1 MTVADLDIYDDSEGS
16 LMRLHRLFFLAFA
29 LAVMLTLVSPR
40 VLAADD
46 AANFVSHA
54 ADSVL
59 ALARDKGLSQDE
71 FKQRLRAIAE
81 QDFDVPRIAR
91 FALGP
96 YWRTASDTD
105 RQQFVD
111 AFKDYMVQVYAT
123 RFRQYSGA
131 NFKVVGQRQEGDTT
145 MVTTEIAQSPGQPP
159 AKVIW
164 QIARQPNGYKI
175 TDVVIEGI
183 SQAVTYREEFSSV
196 IAQHGG
202 QVSALTQQLREK
214 AKG

>member
-1 MTVADLDIYDDSEGS
+1 
-16 LMRLHRLFFLAFA
+16 MRLHRLFFLAAPA
-29 LAVMLTLVSPR
+29 LAGMLALMTPAGR
-40 VLAADD
+40 ALAAED
-46 AANFVSHA
+46 AAGFVSHA

-59 ALARDKGLSQDE
+59 SLARDKSLSQDQ
-71 FKQRLRAIAE
+71 FKQRLRTIAE

-91 FALGP
+91 FALGQ
-96 YWRTASDTD
+96 YWRTASDMD
-105 RQQFVD
+105 RQQFVE
-111 AFKDYMVQVYAT
+111 AFEEYMVQVYAT

-145 MVTTEIAQSPGQPP
+145 MVTTEIAQATGQPP

-183 SQAVTYREEFSSV
+183 SQAVTYREEFGSV

>member
-1 MTVADLDIYDDSEGS
+1 MTVTNLDIHDDSEGS
-16 LMRLHRLFFLAFA
+16 LMRLHRLFFLASA
-29 LAVMLTLVSPR
+29 LAVVLMLATPR

-59 ALARDKGLSQDE
+59 ALARDKSISQDE
-71 FKQRLRAIAE
+71 FKKRLRTIAE

-91 FALGP
+91 FALGQ
-96 YWRTASDTD
+96 YWRTASETD

-111 AFKDYMVQVYAT
+111 AFEDYMVQVYAT

-131 NFKVVGQRQEGDTT
+131 NFKVMGQRQEGNAT
-145 MVTTEIAQSPGQPP
+145 MVTTQIAQAPGQQP

-175 TDVVIEGI
+175 TDVAIEGI

-202 QVSALTQQLREK
+202 QVSGLTQHLREK

>member
-1 MTVADLDIYDDSEGS
+1 
-16 LMRLHRLFFLAFA
+16 MRLHRLFFLAAA
-29 LAVMLTLVSPR
+29 LAGMLALAAPR

-46 AANFVSHA
+46 AASFVSHA

-59 ALARDKGLSQDE
+59 ALARDKGISQDE
-71 FKQRLRAIAE
+71 FKKRLRAIAE

-91 FALGP
+91 FALGQ
-96 YWRTASDTD
+96 YWRTTSDTD

-111 AFKDYMVQVYAT
+111 AFEDYMVQVYAT

-131 NFKVVGQRQEGDTT
+131 NFKVMGQRQEGNAT
-145 MVTTEIAQSPGQPP
+145 MVTTQIAQAPGQQP

-175 TDVVIEGI
+175 TDVAIEGI

-202 QVSALTQQLREK
+202 QVSGLTQHLREK

>member
-1 MTVADLDIYDDSEGS
+1 
-16 LMRLHRLFFLAFA
+16 MRLHHRFFFLAAAA
-29 LAVMLTLVSPR
+29 LAGMLALSAPR
-40 VLAADD
+40 VLAAED
-46 AANFVSHA
+46 ATSFVSHA

-59 ALARDKGLSQDE
+59 SLARDKGLSQDE
-71 FKQRLRAIAE
+71 FKRRLRAIAE

-91 FALGP
+91 FALGQ
-96 YWRTASDTD
+96 YWRSASDTD
-105 RQQFVD
+105 RQQFVA
-111 AFKDYMVQVYAT
+111 AFEDYMVQVYAT

-131 NFKVVGQRQEGDTT
+131 SFKVMGQRAQGDTT
-145 MVTTEIAQSPGQPP
+145 MVTTEIAQASGQPP

-196 IAQHGG
+196 IEQHGG
-202 QVSALTQQLREK
+202 QISALTQQLREK

>member
-1 MTVADLDIYDDSEGS
+1 
-16 LMRLHRLFFLAFA
+16 MRFHHRFFFLATA
-29 LAVMLTLVSPR
+29 TLAGMLVLAAPR

-46 AANFVSHA
+46 AASFVSHA

-59 ALARDKGLSQDE
+59 ALARDKSLSQDE
-71 FKQRLRAIAE
+71 FKKRLRTIAE

-91 FALGP
+91 FAVGQ

-105 RQQFVD
+105 RQQFVE
-111 AFKDYMVQVYAT
+111 AFENYMVQVYAT
-123 RFRQYSGA
+123 HFRQYNGA
-131 NFKVVGQRQEGDTT
+131 NFKVVAQRAQGDTT
-145 MVTTEIAQSPGQPP
+145 MVTTEIAQASGQPP

-164 QIARQPNGYKI
+164 QVAHQPNGYKI

-183 SQAVTYREEFSSV
+183 SQAITYREEFSSV
-196 IAQHGG
+196 IGLQGG

>member
-1 MTVADLDIYDDSEGS
+1 
-16 LMRLHRLFFLAFA
+16 MRLHHRFFFLATAA
-29 LAVMLTLVSPR
+29 LAGMLVLAAPR

-46 AANFVSHA
+46 AASFVSQA

-59 ALARDKGLSQDE
+59 ALARDKSISQDE
-71 FKQRLRAIAE
+71 FKKRLRTIAE

-91 FALGP
+91 FALGQ
-96 YWRTASDTD
+96 YWRSASDSD

-131 NFKVVGQRQEGDTT
+131 SFKVVGQRAQGDTT
-145 MVTTEIAQSPGQPP
+145 MVTTEIAQTSGQPP

-164 QIARQPNGYKI
+164 QVARQQNGYKI

-196 IAQHGG
+196 IEQHGG
-202 QVSALTQQLREK
+202 QISALTEQLREK

>member
-1 MTVADLDIYDDSEGS
+1 MH
-16 LMRLHRLFFLAFA
+16 LHRFFLLAAA
-29 LAVMLTLVSPR
+29 LAGMVALATPAGR
-40 VLAADD
+40 ALAADD
-46 AANFVSHA
+46 AASFVGQA

-59 ALARDKGLSQDE
+59 ALARDKGLSQHK
-71 FKQRLRAIAE
+71 FKEGLRTIAE

-91 FALGP
+91 FALGQ
-96 YWRTASDTD
+96 YWRSASDTD
-105 RQQFVD
+105 RQQFVA
-111 AFKDYMVQVYAT
+111 AFEDYMVQVYAT

-131 NFKVVGQRQEGDTT
+131 SFKVMGQRAQGDTT
-145 MVTTEIAQSPGQPP
+145 MVTTEIAQASGQPP

-196 IAQHGG
+196 IEQHGG
-202 QVSALTQQLREK
+202 QISALTQQLREK

>member
-1 MTVADLDIYDDSEGS
+1 ML
-16 LMRLHRLFFLAFA
+16 A
-29 LAVMLTLVSPR
+29 LAAPR
-40 VLAADD
+40 ALAAED
-46 AANFVSHA
+46 AGSFVGHA
-54 ADSVL
+54 ADAVL

-71 FKQRLRAIAE
+71 FKQRLRTIAE

-91 FALGP
+91 FALGQ

-105 RQQFVD
+105 RQQFVE
-111 AFKDYMVQVYAT
+111 AFEDYMVQVYAT

-131 NFKVVGQRQEGDTT
+131 NFKVVGQRAQGDTT
-145 MVTTEIAQSPGQPP
+145 MVTTEIAQASGQPP

-164 QIARQPNGYKI
+164 QIAHQPNGYKI
-175 TDVVIEGI
+175 TDVAMEGI

-196 IAQHGG
+196 IEQHGG
-202 QVSALTQQLREK
+202 QISTLTQQLREK

>member
-1 MTVADLDIYDDSEGS
+1 MH
-16 LMRLHRLFFLAFA
+16 LHRFFLLAAA
-29 LAVMLTLVSPR
+29 LAGMVALATPAGR
-40 VLAADD
+40 ALAADE
-46 AANFVSHA
+46 AASFVGQA

-59 ALARDKGLSQDE
+59 ALARDKGLSQHK
-71 FKQRLRAIAE
+71 FKEGLRTIAE

-91 FALGP
+91 FALGQ
-96 YWRTASDTD
+96 YWRSASDTD
-105 RQQFVD
+105 RQQFVA
-111 AFKDYMVQVYAT
+111 AFEDYMVQVYAT

-131 NFKVVGQRQEGDTT
+131 SFKVMGQRAQGDTT
-145 MVTTEIAQSPGQPP
+145 MVTTEIAQASGQPP

-196 IAQHGG
+196 IEQHGG
-202 QVSALTQQLREK
+202 QISALTQQLREK

>member
-1 MTVADLDIYDDSEGS
+1 
-16 LMRLHRLFFLAFA
+16 MRFNRLFLVAAVLAGT
-29 LAVMLTLVSPR
+29 LTLATPAER
-40 VLAADD
+40 AFAADD
-46 AANFVSHA
+46 DASFVANA

-71 FKQRLRAIAE
+71 FKQRLRTIAE

-91 FALGP
+91 FALGQ
-96 YWRTASDTD
+96 YWRTASDTE

-111 AFKDYMVQVYAT
+111 AFKGYLVQVYAT
-123 RFRQYSGA
+123 RFHQYSGA
-131 NFKVVGQRQEGDTT
+131 NFKVVDQRQQGDTT
-145 MVTTEIAQSPGQPP
+145 LVTTEIAQASGQPP

-164 QIARQPNGYKI
+164 QVARQANGYKI

-196 IAQHGG
+196 IGQHGG